1 MKVWC
6 GGRVMPRFG
15 VGVGSC
21 LTLPSTLALTN
32 PTRAHKAPVNAHLVS
47 CTLLLYEGGELE
59 SSETFPSSSST
70 MIEASVPE
78 VCLATVRVSVS
89 HAAGSATS
97 GRPRGR
103 KVAGA
108 LLSGWYN
115 VRSATRN
122 LARGPRRQG
131 EGAELSHSTAAL
143 FTALTGFASSSPVP
157 LHPLAPSGLPISH
170 SLSSVLRDFLTW
182 MNSATNTCWY
192 ASSGKFGS
200 ASITTLSDPLRVARG
215 SAPRDGPLNVRKG
228 STGRKACASAGSRSV
243 THERRRGLATKRRM
257 ELTLGRPLGA

>member
-122 LARGPRRQG
+122 LARGPTEARRG
-131 EGAELSHSTAAL
+131 SGAVALHSGALHGARGLRFELAGA
-143 FTALTGFASSSPVP
+143 
-157 LHPLAPSGLPISH
+157 APSLGAVWFAHQPQLEQRVKGLPDVDELRHKYLLVCIFREIRLCVHHHIERSTTRGTRQC
-170 SLSSVLRDFLTW
+170 SS
-182 MNSATNTCWY
+182 
-192 ASSGKFGS
+192 
-200 ASITTLSDPLRVARG
+200 
-215 SAPRDGPLNVRKG
+215 
-228 STGRKACASAGSRSV
+228 
-243 THERRRGLATKRRM
+243 
-257 ELTLGRPLGA
+257 